1 MQASDIAFA
10 AANWTKTG
18 WTIAG
23 TYGGVAAIE
32 CDGYLAIVMVGAV
45 QLPVIGI
52 VSVSDYARQRVI
64 QSALL
69 SFVSR
74 VRARVTQQ
82 RTFRALVLTLHRC
95 SGALKELALRRM
107 QQPVNCSLPINTY
120 IRAQHRTH
128 VSCSLIGRHYDAD
141 TFPARSPLFPISDK
155 TRKVVGVDSP
165 LSHDVTQ
172 RSTHRNSSLVA
183 FTTFEMISAIIYYP
197 AAAAWRS

>member
-1 MQASDIAFA
+1 MRRLSSYSDGRRRPITGNWYRVGFRLRATASD
-10 AANWTKTG
+10 
-18 WTIAG
+18 TISTVISRLAG
-23 TYGGVAAIE
+23 
-32 CDGYLAIVMVGAV
+32 
-45 QLPVIGI
+45 P
-52 VSVSDYARQRVI
+52 
-64 QSALL
+64 
-69 SFVSR
+69 
-74 VRARVTQQ
+74 RVTQQ

-172 RSTHRNSSLVA
+172 RSIHRNSSLVA
-183 FTTFEMISAIIYYP
+183 FTTFEMISAVIYYP
-197 AAAAWRS
+197 AAAASRS